1 MQDTYRR
8 RRTRLIERNE
18 KSIRLINNQEKD
30 FSASVHLSMRMGMSK
45 CKSDATSTC
54 IETANRSGFELAVL
68 ALKEKDF
75 TTGW

>member
-1 MQDTYRR
+1 MHDMSGR
-8 RRTRLIERNE
+8 RRTRLIEGNE
-18 KSIRLINNQEKD
+18 KSHHLINNQEKD
-30 FSASVHLSMRMGMSK
+30 FAASVYLSMRMGMSK

-54 IETANRSGFELAVL
+54 IETANRSGLELAVL